1 MADSAGEKTEQ
12 PTAKKL
18 RDAREKGN
26 VFKSQE
32 VVTTSILF
40 GGLIGVIFIGTRI
53 PTVFDNAMDLVGRN
67 VDSDYYTLL
76 GQFVEFL
83 LAELIIASS
92 IAFGSTVVLTLVSH
106 LGQFGLIFAPSKLA
120 EGGKKLNV
128 VQNAAQMFSKKSLM
142 TLLFNVIKVLILT
155 GVGFWTFQ
163 SEIAA
168 PSNIYACD
176 KSIDCAMD
184 TVVDIAFKFFVIS
197 IFAMVPVA
205 ALDWLIQHKFYI
217 DDQKMTKDEVKR
229 EFKESEGSP
238 ELKGERRAIHQ
249 EMLSDNAAA
258 PTQQASVV
266 VKNPTHFAI
275 AIRYQPEVT
284 PLPLIVAKGAGHQAQ
299 KILKVAERA
308 DVPVLENVPLA
319 RGLHDACE
327 QWDYIPPDFVEP
339 VAKVVRWLYANR
351 PDKVF

>member
-32 VVTTSILF
+32 VITTAILL
-40 GGLIGVIFIGTRI
+40 GGLVAVVVIGARVPEIFEKAMII
-53 PTVFDNAMDLVGRN
+53 VSQNASQNYN
-67 VDSDYYTLL
+67 VVVYDFMRFLI
-76 GQFVEFL
+76 VEL
-83 LAELIIASS
+83 S
-92 IAFGSTVVLTLVSH
+92 IAAGLAFGATVVLTLASH

-120 EGGKKLNV
+120 EGGQKLNV
-128 VQNAAQMFSKKSLM
+128 VSNAAQMFSKKSLV
-142 TLLFNVIKVLILT
+142 TLLFNVLKVLILVA
-155 GVGFWTFQ
+155 VGFWTFH

-168 PSNIYACD
+168 PSQIYACQNN
-176 KSIDCAMD
+176 IQCGMD
-184 TVVDIAFKFFVIS
+184 TVVDIVFKFFVIS
-197 IFAMVPVA
+197 ILTMVPVA
-205 ALDWLIQHKFYI
+205 VLDWLIQHKFYI
-217 DDQKMTKDEVKR
+217 DDMKMTKDEVQR

-258 PTQQASVV
+258 PTKQASVV
-266 VKNPTHFAI
+266 VKNPTHYAV
-275 AIRYQPEVT
+275 AIRYQPDVT
-284 PLPLIVAKGAGHQAQ
+284 PLPLIVAKGAGHQAL
-299 KILKVAERA
+299 KILELAERE

-319 RGLHDACE
+319 RGLHGACE
-327 QWDYIPPDFVEP
+327 QWDYVPNEFVEP